1 MVRCERILAE
11 SKIAQILSLGH
22 PGMTVIHI
30 GAPEVL
36 GRGVDDEYH
45 FGRDGICALAGLS
58 GRLFD
63 RQWEIVN

>member
-1 MVRCERILAE
+1 M
-11 SKIAQILSLGH
+11 
-22 PGMTVIHI
+22 IHI

-63 RQWEIVN
+63 RQWEIVSYILEPWKVISWTSSSGTSPG